1 MKKLFTFGAFVCL
14 VAFSACGDDKQADVP
29 VVSND
34 VVEKDVVTSSF
45 TFRVHASFP
54 GLSEDEQLY
63 GKFGVFYIE
72 KGADTESLFEK
83 WRTSGSAGK
92 LKKKV
97 AVVQE
102 SAGVIS
108 LVVDGLIPNT
118 EYHVCPFFQ
127 ADDKRILGKVSVVK
141 TNAFGSTITNSGI
154 TSNKFFS
161 ADTKCT
167 VNNLDSLDSK
177 YCYYGVQYTTGD
189 QDVAKGQRV
198 ELQGNPKSGTYQL
211 VIPSLNANTEYKF
224 RPYLAVK
231 SQDTIFGETKV
242 FSTRN
247 YDEVAVDMGTSVLW
261 SPYFLG
267 AESEEESGEP
277 YRFGQPDP
285 IRVGGEF
292 ALIDKNGYFTSA
304 CPTNISGTEY
314 DAATKKLGE
323 GWRTPTTAEIR
334 ELLNKVTISAVGNR
348 DRYKTKLKF
357 TSKENG
363 NSITLPQTDYSY
375 AYTRKVNKYNQTGY
389 TYFFGA
395 DMTESEP
402 YERVEYNYNMSTA
415 AFNDLLDQL
424 LDEYIEKI
432 TSESTGTT
440 VIRINT
446 LELLEPLIDQGI
458 VWLDTVMVTY
468 KYFTMFE
475 PNNPMYYINAG
486 GGYDGTLR
494 DGEWKFMPVTFS
506 YADYGFCILP
516 VRDKGVRKDD

>member
-277 YRFGQPDP
+277 YRFGQTEPVK
-285 IRVGGEF
+285 VGGQYSF
-292 ALIDKNGYFTSA
+292 IDRDGYFTDA
-304 CPTNISGTEY
+304 CPENISGTEY

-323 GWRTPTTAEIR
+323 GWRIPTTAEIQ
-334 ELLNKVTISAVGNR
+334 ELLDNLSSIMPLGTG
-348 DRYKTKLKF
+348 DRTKSKLKLN
-357 TSKENG
+357 SKNG
-363 NSITLPQTDYSY
+363 NSITLPQTDYCY
-375 AYTRKVNKYNQTGY
+375 AYTRKVNRYPQQGY
-389 TYFFGA
+389 MYFFAA
-395 DMTESEP
+395 DMEVGETYDRIS
-402 YERVEYNYNMSTA
+402 YHYNMTDEM
-415 AFNDLLDQL
+415 FNTL
-424 LDEYIEKI
+424 LDEELEKYLEEHPSATTIYLKDLLGPYIEN
-432 TSESTGTT
+432 GT
-440 VIRINT
+440 
-446 LELLEPLIDQGI
+446 
-458 VWLDTVMVTY
+458 VWFDTVQFTY
-468 KYFTMFE
+468 RYYSIYR
-475 PNNPMYYINAG
+475 PNNDMYYIGAG
-486 GGYDGTLR
+486 GTFDGGSLI
-494 DGEWKFMPVTFS
+494 DGKWDFRKYIRS
-506 YADYGFCILP
+506 YADYGYCILP